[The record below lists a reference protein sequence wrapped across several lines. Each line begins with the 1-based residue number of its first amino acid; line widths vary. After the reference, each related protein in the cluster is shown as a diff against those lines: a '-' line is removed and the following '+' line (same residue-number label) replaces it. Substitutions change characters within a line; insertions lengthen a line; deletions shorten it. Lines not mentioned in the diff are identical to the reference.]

1 MNTYDPAD
9 GIVYVHMARE
19 TAPCPTLLG
28 EDRGCARLPAG
39 YANGSPSTALRQ
51 PRSQLRKPPLMSAS
65 RPSIPIQGKPGETSL
80 RRSRERRPDT
90 TGRVDTA

>member
-19 TAPCPTLLG
+19 MAPRPTLRG

-39 YANGSPSTALRQ
+39 YANGSPSTALRH
-51 PRSQLRKPPLMSAS
+51 PGSQLRKPALMSAS
-65 RPSIPIQGKPGETSL
+65 QPSIPIQGKPGETSL
-80 RRSRERRPDT
+80 RRSPERRSDT